1 MKIIF
6 ETNEHSEV
14 IKKGCEMVHHF
25 YVCKHRVCSMEDVVY
40 VWETCFNKH
49 EAIKRILFQ
58 FWRDFAVYV
67 AGDEDWRMF
76 IGVVIRNEDKIN

>member
-1 MKIIF
+1 
-6 ETNEHSEV
+6 
-14 IKKGCEMVHHF
+14 
-25 YVCKHRVCSMEDVVY
+25 MEDVVY